1 MEHAAVTY
9 KWVVYLV
16 RCADGTLYCGVTTD
30 MERRLGEHNRGRGAR
45 YTRSRRPVTLV
56 ATAPFPDRSTAQKAE
71 HHVKRLPPDRKQE
84 ALARYASALPVAARP
99 SAPRTKE

>member
-16 RCADGTLYCGVTTD
+16 RCADGT
-30 MERRLGEHNRGRGAR
+30 
-45 YTRSRRPVTLV
+45 VTLI
-56 ATAPFPDRSTAQKAE
+56 ATAPFPDRGSAQKAE

-84 ALARYASALPVAARP
+84 ALAHYAGALPVAARP